1 MNPGTVKGW
10 DALKAGSWE
19 EARAAF
25 ESLAAGGDS
34 PAAFDGLG
42 QARWWLSDV
51 AGAIAA
57 WERAY
62 TGYRHQGAD
71 AAAARVAIFL
81 WTEHGRTLGNHTV
94 ADGWLARARTLVVTL
109 PPSPVHG
116 WVKLAESEAEMDPAA
131 SFELAAEALAYG
143 RQLRDPDLE
152 LAALGRTGLAEI
164 WLGRVDEGMSRFDEA
179 MAAATAGE
187 PHDLRT
193 VGDLFCALMLAAE
206 ITLEMDRFEQWN
218 SAVFAYMRKNNHPD
232 VLTFCGTCCAA
243 VLGAAGEWQESEKW
257 LVDTLGALQASHQ
270 MSRCVH
276 PATQLASRR
285 VMQGRLEEAEGLLR
299 GYEDLPEAVQPLV
312 AVYLARGQTA
322 LAAAR
327 LHRRLNELGRNTLL
341 AVPFLAQLVE
351 VQLAQ
356 GDLSGAQVTAETLS
370 EIAERSGRDRARA
383 DAELAR
389 GSVAAI
395 AGSADASAHL
405 ERAIQ
410 MFTSHHMPYKSARA
424 HLAIARALAT
434 AEPERAVEEA
444 RQALEAFE
452 RLGATRDAD
461 AAARFLRELGVAG
474 RTGPKLL
481 GELSKREVEVLR
493 LLGYGLTNAEIAAR
507 LYIST
512 KTVATHVGNIFGK
525 LQVRNRA
532 EAATFAQ
539 RHLAAYAPPG

>member
-1 MNPGTVKGW
+1 
-10 DALKAGSWE
+10 
-19 EARAAF
+19 
-25 ESLAAGGDS
+25 
-34 PAAFDGLG
+34 
-42 QARWWLSDV
+42 V
-51 AGAIAA
+51 A
-57 WERAY
+57 
-62 TGYRHQGAD
+62 
-71 AAAARVAIFL
+71 VFL
-81 WTEHGRTLGNHTV
+81 CTEYGRTLGNYAV
-94 ADGWLARARTLVVTL
+94 AEGWLARAKTLVAGL
-109 PPSPVHG
+109 SPPSAVHG
-116 WVKLAESEAEMDPAA
+116 WVKLAESEAEIDPAA

-164 WLGRVDEGMSRFDEA
+164 WLGQVDSGMSRFDEA

-193 VGDLFCALMLAAE
+193 VGDLFCSLMRAAE

-218 SAVFAYMRKNNHPD
+218 SAVFAYMSKNNHPD
-232 VLTFCGTCCAA
+232 VLTFCGTCCAE
-243 VLGAAGEWQESEKW
+243 VLGAAGEWQAGEKW

-270 MSRCVH
+270 NSRCVH
-276 PATQLASRR
+276 PATRLASLR

-299 GYEDLPEAVQPLV
+299 GYEDRADAVQPLV
-312 AVYLARGQTA
+312 ALYQARGQTA

-327 LHRRLNELGRNTLL
+327 LHRRLNELGRSTLL
-341 AVPFLAQLVE
+341 AVPLLAQLVE
-351 VQLAQ
+351 VQLIQ
-356 GDLSGAQVTAETLS
+356 GDLTGAHLTAETLA
-370 EIAERSGRDRARA
+370 EIAKRSGRDRALA
-383 DAELAR
+383 EAELAR

-395 AGSADASAHL
+395 VDAANAPRHF

-410 MFTSHHMPYKSARA
+410 IFTDHHMPHKSAQA
-424 HLAIARALAT
+424 HLAIARALTT

-444 RQALEAFE
+444 RQALEIFE
-452 RLGATRDAD
+452 RLGAIRDAD
-461 AAARFLRELGVAG
+461 ATAQFLRELGVAG

-512 KTVATHVGNIFGK
+512 KTVASHMGNIFGK

-539 RHLAAYAPPG
+539 RHLAANAPPR

>member
-1 MNPGTVKGW
+1 
-10 DALKAGSWE
+10 
-19 EARAAF
+19 
-25 ESLAAGGDS
+25 
-34 PAAFDGLG
+34 
-42 QARWWLSDV
+42 V
-51 AGAIAA
+51 A
-57 WERAY
+57 
-62 TGYRHQGAD
+62 
-71 AAAARVAIFL
+71 VFL
-81 WTEHGRTLGNHTV
+81 WTEHGRTLGNH
-94 ADGWLARARTLVVTL
+94 AIAKGWLARAKTLVVGL
-109 PPSPVHG
+109 SPPSAVHG
-116 WVKLAESEAEMDPAA
+116 WVMLAESEAEMDPAA
-131 SFELAAEALAYG
+131 SFELAAEALSYG

-164 WLGRVDEGMSRFDEA
+164 WQGQVDVGMSRFDEA

-193 VGDLFCALMLAAE
+193 VGDLFCSLMQAAE

-232 VLTFCGTCCAA
+232 VLTFCGTCCAV
-243 VLGAAGEWQESEKW
+243 VLGAAGEWQAAEKW

-270 MSRCVH
+270 NSRCVH
-276 PATQLASRR
+276 PATRLASLR

-299 GYEDLPEAVQPLV
+299 GYEDQADAVQPLV
-312 AVYLARGQTA
+312 ALYLARGQTA

-327 LHRRLNELGRNTLL
+327 LHRRLNELGRSTLL
-341 AVPFLAQLVE
+341 AVPLLAQLVE
-351 VQLAQ
+351 VQLVQ
-356 GDLSGAQVTAETLS
+356 GDLTGAQLTAETLA
-370 EIAERSGRDRARA
+370 EIAKRSGRDRALAEA
-383 DAELAR
+383 DLAR
-389 GSVAAI
+389 GSVATI
-395 AGSADASAHL
+395 ADAADAPAHL

-410 MFTSHHMPYKSARA
+410 IFTGQHMPHKSARA

-444 RQALEAFE
+444 RQALETFE
-452 RLGATRDAD
+452 RLGAIRDAD
-461 AAARFLRELGVAG
+461 ATAQFLRELGVAG

-512 KTVATHVGNIFGK
+512 RTVASHMGNIFGK

-539 RHLAAYAPPG
+539 RHLAAHAPPG